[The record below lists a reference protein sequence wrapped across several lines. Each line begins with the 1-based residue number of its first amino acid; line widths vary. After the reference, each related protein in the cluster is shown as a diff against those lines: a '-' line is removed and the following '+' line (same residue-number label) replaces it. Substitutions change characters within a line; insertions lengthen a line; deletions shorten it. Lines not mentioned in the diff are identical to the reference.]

1 MRYEVNAR
9 YYIIRYD
16 RYDGSYEIIKYVT
29 GTGKKNL
36 EKMLNYYENERFPND
51 LIILAKGVKIQ

>member
-1 MRYEVNAR
+1 MRYEVNAM

-16 RYDGSYEIIKYVT
+16 RYDGSYEIVKHVT

-36 EKMLNYYENERFPND
+36 ENMLNYYENERFPND
-51 LIILAKGVKIQ
+51 LIILTKQEKI